1 MDSAP
6 LWANLHLY
14 KYEFDFIELLMGTDK
29 VRAKKFRYASRF
41 KDDEKIFNDGGKFG
55 MSHHQIYLSRLQL
68 KCEHH
73 RPHATVMDLEINVCD
88 GIFV

>member
-1 MDSAP
+1 
-6 LWANLHLY
+6 
-14 KYEFDFIELLMGTDK
+14 MGTDK

-88 GIFV
+88 GIFVQRLLDKGGGFLFCIERMSDLSG